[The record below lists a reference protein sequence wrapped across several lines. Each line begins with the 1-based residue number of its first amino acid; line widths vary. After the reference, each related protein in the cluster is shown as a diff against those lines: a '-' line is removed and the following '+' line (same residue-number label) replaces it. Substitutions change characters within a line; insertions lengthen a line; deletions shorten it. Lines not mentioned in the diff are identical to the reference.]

1 MTSVLV
7 ALASTLLA
15 GLVAAAAYL
24 GSPTLVAGAVAVPL
38 LLLALGWGSLLEL
51 PDLRGTTATLLVSG
65 AAAASLG
72 VVFSD
77 RSQPLVAFA
86 VLIAGSVLL
95 AFVHELA
102 RRGGRPGLVES
113 VTGTLS
119 GQVIAVL
126 GAGWVLLPSTAL
138 GRGGVYVAAA
148 AVIAA
153 SIGLVIPVDQN
164 LRGWV
169 AFAAGTAAAGATTL
183 TVVPSG
189 LAEGVVLGVAVSGV
203 VAGMGLLLRARRAPQ
218 SVLAVLAAGA
228 APVCAV
234 GTVAFAVARLGSG

>member
-15 GLVAAAAYL
+15 ALVVAAAYL
-24 GSPTLVAGAVAVPL
+24 GTTTMVAGAIAVAQ
-38 LLLALGWGSLLEL
+38 LLLALGWASLLEL
-51 PDLRGTTATLLVSG
+51 PDPRGTTATIGVSG
-65 AAAASLG
+65 AAATVVG
-72 VVFSD
+72 VVFAQ
-77 RSQPLVAFA
+77 RSQPLAAFA

-102 RRGGRPGLVES
+102 RRDGRPGLVES

-126 GAGWVLLPSTAL
+126 GAGWVLLPSTGL

-148 AVIAA
+148 AVIAG
-153 SIGLVIPVDQN
+153 SLGLVVPVDQN

-169 AFAAGTAAAGATTL
+169 GFAAGTAAAGVTTL
-183 TVVPSG
+183 VSVPAS

-203 VAGMGLLLRARRAPQ
+203 VAGMGLLLRAQRAART
-218 SVLAVLAAGA
+218 VLGVLAAGA
-228 APVCAV
+228 APVCAI
-234 GTVAFAVARLGSG
+234 GTVAFAVARLGGG

>member
-1 MTSVLV
+1 VTSALV

-15 GLVAAAAYL
+15 ALVAAAAYL
-24 GSPTLVAGAVAVPL
+24 GAATLVAAAIAVCL
-38 LLLALGWGSLLEL
+38 LLLALGWASLLEL
-51 PDLRGTTATLLVSG
+51 PDPRGTTLTIGASG
-65 AAAASLG
+65 AAAAG
-72 VVFSD
+72 VGLVLAD
-77 RSQPLVAFA
+77 RKQPLTAFA

-102 RRGGRPGLVES
+102 RRDGRPGLVES

-138 GRGGVYVAAA
+138 GKGGVYVAAA

-153 SIGLVIPVDQN
+153 SIGLVLPVDQN

-169 AFAAGTAAAGATTL
+169 AFAAGTAAAGATTVA
-183 TVVPSG
+183 TAPTN
-189 LAEGVVLGVAVSGV
+189 LAEGLVLGVAVAGV
-203 VAGMGLLLRARRAPQ
+203 VAGMGLLLRAQRTTRT
-218 SVLAVLAAGA
+218 VLGLLAAGA
-228 APVCAV
+228 APVCAI
-234 GTVAFAVARLGSG
+234 GTVAFAVARLGGG